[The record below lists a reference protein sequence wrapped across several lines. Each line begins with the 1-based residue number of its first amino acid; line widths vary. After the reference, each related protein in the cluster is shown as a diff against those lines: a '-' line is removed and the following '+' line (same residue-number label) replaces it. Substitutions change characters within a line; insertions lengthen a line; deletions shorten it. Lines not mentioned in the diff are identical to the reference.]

1 MKKAIALRRLSPLSS
16 CTKSPRYFLLRGRI
30 EEGEACRRRFLWPQ
44 IVGKG
49 RMWSEDFH
57 HTGHPECY

>member
-30 EEGEACRRRFLWPQ
+30 EEGERSLQEKVPVAPNCR
-44 IVGKG
+44 
-49 RMWSEDFH
+49 
-57 HTGHPECY
+57 